1 MSRRIFLPSSNCAMK
16 YVIMHSHSSFSRGY
30 TQFSC
35 LRSRG
40 RLNMRGMRS
49 IGARLSRLCV
59 CRSSRLAYLVRNGL
73 PHTAFL
79 PSLLQSCLLRL
90 SPVHTCSPISIHP
103 TSHEMISLR
112 TQFEHQRASLCI
124 ARCII
129 QSLQLLQPGY
139 TGHSVNAA
147 PRCPFKWEQGRC

>member
-1 MSRRIFLPSSNCAMK
+1 
-16 YVIMHSHSSFSRGY
+16 MHLHSSFTRGY
-30 TQFSC
+30 TQYSC

-73 PHTAFL
+73 PSFL

-129 QSLQLLQPGY
+129 QSLQLLQLGY
-139 TGHSVNAA
+139 SGQSVNAA

>member
-1 MSRRIFLPSSNCAMK
+1 
-16 YVIMHSHSSFSRGY
+16 MHSHSSFSRGY
-30 TQFSC
+30 TYSY
-35 LRSRG
+35 LRSRS

-129 QSLQLLQPGY
+129 QSLQLLQLGY
-139 TGHSVNAA
+139 SGQSVNAA